1 MTPNYRPHPTRY
13 ARGGECRHRWAGVDQ
28 RPMTPRQNGGTAR
41 RLTGLGLVLAAQTLL
56 LLSACAVHRPYPEA
70 AWGPLPPP
78 PSADCRYLEGSY
90 RNRGEVVGH
99 EAQPSL
105 ALELFGRLELVRADR
120 VSLSFPT
127 SETVNVTVWEAT
139 RPVFAR
145 TLTSPGDFVCKGGRM
160 VVRAR
165 RFLAE
170 SAVSG
175 WQSVTITLSGADDY
189 LVGQVEEV
197 GVGLVFLVL
206 PVGGETTSWYR
217 FRRERD

>member
-1 MTPNYRPHPTRY
+1 M
-13 ARGGECRHRWAGVDQ
+13 
-28 RPMTPRQNGGTAR
+28 
-41 RLTGLGLVLAAQTLL
+41 
-56 LLSACAVHRPYPEA
+56 
-70 AWGPLPPP
+70 
-78 PSADCRYLEGSY
+78 
-90 RNRGEVVGH
+90 
-99 EAQPSL
+99 